1 MLGVPSTGAIIRPL
15 SVDSMSTYIL
25 RRVVLLVPTLL
36 GISILVFALM
46 RFLPGDVVQMM
57 IGTEIV
63 LSPEQKASLYKL
75 VGLDAPIHIQ
85 FLRWLADVL
94 RGDLGTSLRTAQP
107 VTEILMQRLPITAE
121 IAIVSAL
128 FSWLVAIPLG
138 VFSAI
143 NRNGKADIVVHVI
156 GLIGLALPNF
166 WLATMLLLIT
176 SVIFRWQPAPSWVSF
191 SEDPVTNLQQ
201 MLMPVLSLSAALIA
215 VVMRMMRSS
224 MLEVLGQDF
233 IRTARAK
240 GLTERLI
247 MAKHALKNAAIPVIT
262 VMGVQ
267 IGFLLGG
274 SVVIEQVYGLPGVGW
289 MILNGI
295 YQRDYPVV
303 QGGVL
308 FLAFAFVF
316 ISLAADLLY
325 AYADPRIRYN

>member
-1 MLGVPSTGAIIRPL
+1 
-15 SVDSMSTYIL
+15 MSTYIL
-25 RRVVLLVPTLL
+25 RRLVLLVPTLF

-46 RFLPGDVVQMM
+46 RFLPGDVVQLM
-57 IGTEIV
+57 IGAEIT
-63 LSPEQKASLYKL
+63 LSPEQKATLYKL
-75 VGLDAPIHIQ
+75 VGLDAPLHVQ
-85 FLRWLADVL
+85 FLRWLGDVL

-107 VTEILMQRLPITAE
+107 VTVILMQRLPITAE
-121 IAIVSAL
+121 IAILSAL
-128 FSWLVAIPLG
+128 FSWLIAIPLG
-138 VFSAI
+138 IFSAV
-143 NRNGKADIVVHVI
+143 NRNGRADVAVHLI

-166 WLATMLLLIT
+166 WLATMLLLMT
-176 SVIFRWQPAPSWVSF
+176 SVIFRWQPAPTWVSPF
-191 SEDPVTNLQQ
+191 EDPATNLQQ
-201 MLMPVLSLSAALIA
+201 MLMPVLSLSAALLA

-224 MLEVLGQDF
+224 MLEVLGQDY

-240 GLTERLI
+240 GLREQLVL
-247 MAKHALKNAAIPVIT
+247 AKHALKNAAIPVIT

-308 FLAFAFVF
+308 FLAFVFVF
-316 ISLAADLLY
+316 INLLADLLY
-325 AYADPRIRYN
+325 AFVDPRIRYN